1 MNKKEMI
8 LRMERKGVKPTANRL
23 IVACELNN
31 AKIPLSLAD
40 LTERIPQMDRS
51 SLFRVLTFFLQHDV
65 VDSFEDGRGI
75 INYELC
81 ETEAESLHHENHVH
95 FYCEICHRSYCLRDI
110 QMIDMENVAMPEG
123 FVPHGISFVIK
134 GICSTCKKSNGVK
147 NSFSGH

>member
-51 SLFRVLTFFLQHDV
+51 SLFRVLTF
-65 VDSFEDGRGI
+65 
-75 INYELC
+75 
-81 ETEAESLHHENHVH
+81 
-95 FYCEICHRSYCLRDI
+95 SYN
-110 QMIDMENVAMPEG
+110 MM
-123 FVPHGISFVIK
+123 
-134 GICSTCKKSNGVK
+134 
-147 NSFSGH
+147 